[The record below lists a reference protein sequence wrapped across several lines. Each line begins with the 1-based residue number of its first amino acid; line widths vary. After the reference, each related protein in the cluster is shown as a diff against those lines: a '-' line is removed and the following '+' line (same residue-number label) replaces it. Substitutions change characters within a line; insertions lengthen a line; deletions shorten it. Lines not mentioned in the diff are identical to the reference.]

1 MVERPADRIETV
13 FEEYGALPKPRL
25 VGRLVRLGLGVWLL
39 SVLYMLITDGWQI
52 SSHISVDFE
61 GLVDTSPPTHW
72 MTWAF
77 IGFAFWLTPY
87 VINIGFTRNWK
98 RRPQIAIALT
108 GVLLIALDLALY
120 GTWWAPPLGA
130 FVWAWLAY
138 FAAHLG
144 FSFVLSALIGTP
156 GCEMRSI
163 PHLWTLI
170 TGRETKEHYCPGILD
185 AVDRWEAGASST
197 GRSAQ

>member
-13 FEEYGALPKPRL
+13 FEEYGSLPKPGFM
-25 VGRLVRLGLGVWLL
+25 GRLVRLGFGVWLL
-39 SVLYMLITDGWQI
+39 WVLYILITDGWQG
-52 SSHISVDFE
+52 F
-61 GLVDTSPPTHW
+61 VDTTPPTHW
-72 MTWAF
+72 TMWAF
-77 IGFAFWLTPY
+77 IGFAFLLTPY

-108 GVLLIALDLALY
+108 GVLLMAIDLALY
-120 GTWWAPPLGA
+120 GSWWAPPLGA

-144 FSFVLSALIGTP
+144 FSFVLSALIATP

-170 TGRETKEHYCPGILD
+170 TGRETKEHYCPGIID
-185 AVDRWEAGASST
+185 MVDRWEAGGSST

>member
-13 FEEYGALPKPRL
+13 FEEYGSLPKPRL
-25 VGRLVRLGLGVWLL
+25 LGRLVRLGLGVWLL
-39 SVLYMLITDGWQI
+39 SGLFMLITDGWR
-52 SSHISVDFE
+52 
-61 GLVDTSPPTHW
+61 GLVDTTPPAHW
-72 MTWAF
+72 TMWAF
-77 IGFAFWLTPY
+77 IGLAFLVTPY

-108 GVLLIALDLALY
+108 GVLLIGLDLALY

-170 TGRETKEHYCPGILD
+170 TGRETKEHYCPGIID
-185 AVDRWEAGASST
+185 TVDRWEAGSSST
-197 GRSAQ
+197 GGSAQ